1 MGKRASGA
9 RNATASKKVKTD
21 AAAAP
26 VAQETPMA
34 PVAEKPESAPAADFA
49 DAASD
54 DSAGWVRARC
64 VRRVRRGALAVWRG
78 VAARGARRDEATLFC
93 CFAVRG

>member
-9 RNATASKKVKTD
+9 RTATASKKVKTE

-26 VAQETPMA
+26 VAQEAAPMA
-34 PVAEKPESAPAADFA
+34 PVAEKPESAPADVA

-54 DSAGWVRARC
+54 DSAGWVRARS
-64 VRRVRRGALAVWRG
+64 VRRVRRGALAVWR
-78 VAARGARRDEATLFC
+78 ALPARGARRDEATLGLLFC
-93 CFAVRG
+93 RG